1 MIKTILKAVL
11 LYTTCISWIIVLCVG
26 INIPTIA
33 FLALCTICLILS
45 MVTSIEVSINE
56 AARFLGYN
64 LFEKTFL
71 NYINKHNEKNN

>member
-1 MIKTILKAVL
+1 MYIMDNSTMCRNQYSYHSFLGIMHNMPNTI
-11 LYTTCISWIIVLCVG
+11 
-26 INIPTIA
+26 
-33 FLALCTICLILS
+33 